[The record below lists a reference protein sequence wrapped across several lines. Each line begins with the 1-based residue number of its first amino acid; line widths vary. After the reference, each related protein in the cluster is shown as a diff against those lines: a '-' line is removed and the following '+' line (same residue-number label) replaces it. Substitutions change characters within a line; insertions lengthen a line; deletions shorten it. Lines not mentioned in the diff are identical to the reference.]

1 LHLAVVE
8 HMPNRNFRQQ
18 LGDIPAATALPPST
32 LIMEI
37 SGFLEGMSE
46 AAKNVSKQA
55 SRRFSLSRLR

>member
-1 LHLAVVE
+1 
-8 HMPNRNFRQQ
+8 
-18 LGDIPAATALPPST
+18 
-32 LIMEI
+32 MEI